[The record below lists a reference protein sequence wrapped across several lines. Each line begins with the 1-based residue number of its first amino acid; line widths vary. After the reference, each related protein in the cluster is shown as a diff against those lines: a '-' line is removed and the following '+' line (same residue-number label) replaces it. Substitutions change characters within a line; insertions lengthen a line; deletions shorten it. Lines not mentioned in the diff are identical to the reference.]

1 MSDVFA
7 LNRRS
12 FVAGAAAFGGCTPQ
26 SGISAA
32 PPIADDRALLPDDP
46 RIAAIESR
54 VGGRVG
60 VAAFNGETGAWL
72 SYRARERFAMCST
85 FKWCLAAMALQ
96 GRHAGGAQ
104 LSDRLA
110 FTESDLLAHAPVAR
124 EHVARGWLSV
134 EEACA
139 ASVIV
144 SDNTAANLLLG
155 EMGGPQGF
163 TAFMRRNGDG
173 ETRLDR
179 MELELNENAPGDPR
193 DTTTPHAMARTLH
206 RFLASD
212 SVLRTEDRE
221 TLIGWMV
228 DSTTGRERLRAGL
241 PGDWRVGDKTG
252 MSTVANNATNDV
264 AIAFPPGRA
273 PIVIA
278 AYMSHSTVDVAA
290 RNQAHAEIG
299 RIIAEIWS

>member
-1 MSDVFA
+1 MPNLVRVT
-7 LNRRS
+7 RRAV
-12 FVAGAAAFGGCTPQ
+12 VAGAVGSCAPQ
-26 SGISAA
+26 ERGPFA
-32 PPIADDRALLPDDP
+32 PPVADDRTPLPDDP
-46 RIAAIESR
+46 RITAIEAR

-60 VAAFNGETGAWL
+60 VAAFNGATGAWL
-72 SYRARERFAMCST
+72 TYRARERFAMCST
-85 FKWCLAAMALQ
+85 FRWILAAMALQ
-96 GRHAGGAQ
+96 ARHGGGAQ
-104 LSDRLA
+104 LTDRLMFGEA
-110 FTESDLLAHAPVAR
+110 DLLSHAPVAQ
-124 EHVARGWLSV
+124 EQVARGWLSV

-139 ASVIV
+139 AVVIV
-144 SDNTAANLLLG
+144 SDNTAANLLLRQV
-155 EMGGPQGF
+155 GGAQGF
-163 TAFMRRNGDG
+163 TTFVRRNDDG

-212 SVLRTEDRE
+212 RVLRPEDRE
-221 TLIGWMV
+221 TLIGWMA

-252 MSTVANNATNDV
+252 MSTAANNATNDV

-278 AYMSHSTVDVAA
+278 AYMSHSTADVAA
-290 RNQAHAEIG
+290 RNGAHAEIG
-299 RIIAEIWS
+299 RLIAEIWS